1 LYLFICKPNKNNKDT
16 KQINIQ
22 NGESYEEENLFILS
36 LFLSLFITSPA
47 HALNLFGLVTGSED
61 AVGNNIDKWFNPFQS
76 NITGAVLDVYLPIIM
91 QLGGI
96 IAAYAYC
103 RNNVNSS

>member
-1 LYLFICKPNKNNKDT
+1 
-16 KQINIQ
+16 
-22 NGESYEEENLFILS
+22 

-96 IAAYAYC
+96 IAAYTLIAGTMSTAHDGEMLGKKW
-103 RNNVNSS
+103 SSMWVPIRTALVPGLLFPISNG